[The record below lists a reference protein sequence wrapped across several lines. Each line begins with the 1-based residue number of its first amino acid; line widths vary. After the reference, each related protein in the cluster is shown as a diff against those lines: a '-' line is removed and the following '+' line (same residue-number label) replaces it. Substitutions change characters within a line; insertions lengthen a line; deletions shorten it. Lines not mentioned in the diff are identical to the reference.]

1 MMPERLTLYKF
12 ISQSV
17 EEEEDEKK
25 MNTIVRK

>member
-1 MMPERLTLYKF
+1 MMPERLTLYKI

-25 MNTIVRK
+25 MNTFVRK